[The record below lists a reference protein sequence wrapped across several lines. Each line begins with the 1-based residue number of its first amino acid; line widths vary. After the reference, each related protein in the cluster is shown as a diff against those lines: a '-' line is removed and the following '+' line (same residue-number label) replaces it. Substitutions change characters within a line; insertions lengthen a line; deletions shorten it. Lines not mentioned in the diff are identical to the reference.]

1 MGSDRLQGRIADQFS
16 YRGERS
22 DIWRLFDLLL
32 ETDAFLNLGYSEW
45 YQPHIAGSPQRRLAT
60 EVGER
65 LVAHRPETDGGR
77 LLDVGCG
84 RGGPAIHLADQ
95 FGSPVVGIDL
105 VPYNVARARK
115 NVAERGPDAE
125 FAVGDATRL
134 PFAADSLSACTAID
148 ALVYLSDRPAV
159 VAEIGDVLEPG
170 GVVVL
175 SELVRRQ
182 CADTAK
188 REQVARFAEAW
199 DMPLPGTVPDYERAL
214 ADAGLS
220 LVSVDDITPHSVG
233 SFRKWTTLF
242 GWLYAGPAGR
252 LVDWLLARQGL
263 DPTTVVDQI
272 RRAHEA
278 LPALGHVIF
287 VARA

>member
-1 MGSDRLQGRIADQFS
+1 MGSDQLQGRIADQFS

-22 DIWRLFDLLL
+22 DIWRLFELLL

-45 YQPHIAGSPQRRLAT
+45 YQPHVAGSPQRRLAT

-65 LVAHRPETDGGR
+65 LVAHRPATDGGR

-84 RGGPAIHLADQ
+84 RGGPAIHLADR
-95 FGSPVVGIDL
+95 FGFPVVGIDL
-105 VPYNVARARK
+105 VTYNVARARE
-115 NVAERGPDAE
+115 NVAERGADAE
-125 FAVGDATRL
+125 FVVGDATRL
-134 PFAADSLSACTAID
+134 PFAADSFAACTAID
-148 ALVYLSDRPAV
+148 ALVYLPDRPAV
-159 VAEIGDVLEPG
+159 FAEIGDALEPG

-175 SELVRRQ
+175 SELVRRPG
-182 CADTAK
+182 ADERG
-188 REQVARFAEAW
+188 REQVTRFAEAW
-199 DMPLPGTVPDYERAL
+199 DMPLPGTVPDYQRAL
-214 ADAGLS
+214 ADAGLE

-233 SFRKWTTLF
+233 RFRTWTTLF
-242 GWLYAGPAGR
+242 RWLQAGPAGR
-252 LVDWLLARQGL
+252 LVHWLLERREL
-263 DPTTVVDQI
+263 DPATVVDQI